1 MFFLIQ
7 QNTLGNQIS
16 YFQDTSSFSKY
27 LRNKASP
34 SLGISI
40 NTKDYYD
47 KNQNVQIKLSF
58 TPKQLVFQKEDDI
71 HYLPYPE
78 NFVLDLPTEDKILE
92 TMITQLS
99 CEKKLKAEL
108 KHYLTQFKGKINL
121 EKLYEL
127 LLEGNF

>member
-1 MFFLIQ
+1 MLFLIQ
-7 QNTLGNQIS
+7 KNTLGNQIS
-16 YFQDTSSFSKY
+16 YFQDTSNFSKY

-40 NTKDYYD
+40 NTKDYCD

-78 NFVLDLPTEDKILE
+78 NFLLDLPTEDKILE

-99 CEKKLKAEL
+99 CEKELKAEL